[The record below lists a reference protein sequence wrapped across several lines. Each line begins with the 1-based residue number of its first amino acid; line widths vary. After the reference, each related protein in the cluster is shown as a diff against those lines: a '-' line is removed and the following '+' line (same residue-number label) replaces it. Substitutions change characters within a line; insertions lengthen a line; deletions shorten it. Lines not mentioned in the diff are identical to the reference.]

1 MKKMYRCENCNY
13 YDEISGVCCNGASD
27 FVADFTDEDFVCD
40 KWEEKKGDEDE
51 V

>member
-1 MKKMYRCENCNY
+1 MCRCENCNY
-13 YDEISGVCCNGASD
+13 YGKFSWVCYNCYSD

-40 KWEEKKGDEDE
+40 KWEEKKGEEDE